1 MHTNLDFLI
10 NAESQNAPIDKAI
23 NKSNIHPSILTIQN
37 FAQNSDC
44 SFSFLCDLF
53 LSEYSS
59 EFTIFPDD
67 TNPYKCGK
75 SYDEIIKKTRN
86 NNKKSIFIITI

>member
-23 NKSNIHPSILTIQN
+23 NKSNIHPSILTIKN

-44 SFSFLCDLF
+44 SFSFLYDLF

-67 TNPYKCGK
+67 TNPYKLRCYK
-75 SYDEIIKKTRN
+75 SYDEIIKKLE
-86 NNKKSIFIITI
+86 ITIKKLFL